1 MLKFQEYEKDKK
13 IKAIGKESEVIDD
26 DKSFLYLIRQKVII
40 KFKWLM
46 FNNNII
52 IIRSNYKMDWRIL
65 IEDILIKRLLTT

>member
-65 IEDILIKRLLTT
+65 IEDILIKRLLTI